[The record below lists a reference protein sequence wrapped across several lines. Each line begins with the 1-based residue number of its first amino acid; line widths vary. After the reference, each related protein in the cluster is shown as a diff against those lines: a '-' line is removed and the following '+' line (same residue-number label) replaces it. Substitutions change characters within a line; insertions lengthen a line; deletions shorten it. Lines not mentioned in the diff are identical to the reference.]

1 MTVPDPT
8 PSPPGDYGF
17 VDAHGTPHP
26 ATRDE
31 LAAACRAG
39 PIPRLVWTPD
49 SGGPVP
55 PEEVPFLLEA
65 IRARIGGGA
74 KAQAI
79 IVGVF
84 ASVLAFQNLDAL
96 RPGSPGAVYLL
107 FGVIWIALR
116 LREWRQAS
124 VMTPQGFRD
133 MMREAEQT
141 AALRRV
147 PVVYLR
153 LLAGM
158 IAAVGAAQL
167 LASGSGIPNYGIAPA
182 EMAPEYIRAGE
193 TWRLLTA
200 GYLHSGMIHFAVNFM
215 ALLALGRETEVLA
228 HRAYLAIVF
237 LAAVLGGSLA
247 SFIVPPD
254 VPSVGSSG
262 GLMGLIGFLGVLA
275 YRRRETVPPGFLK
288 MVLLNVAVIAGIG
301 IVGMGMIDNAAHA
314 GGLAVGAL
322 LGALLVPTTRAHPR
336 WVAGPAVHAAGIAAM
351 IVLAL
356 GCAWTLVL
364 VLLPVL

>member
-8 PSPPGDYGF
+8 PSPPGDYGII
-17 VDAHGTPHP
+17 DAQGMHP
-26 ATRDE
+26 VSRDE
-31 LAAACRAG
+31 LAAACRGG
-39 PIPRLVWTPD
+39 PIPRLVWTPE

-55 PEEVPFLLEA
+55 PEEVPFLLDA
-65 IRARIGGGA
+65 IRARVGSGA
-74 KAQAI
+74 KTQAI

-84 ASVLAFQNLDAL
+84 AAVLAFQNLDAL
-96 RPGSPGAVYLL
+96 RPGSPGAIYLL
-107 FGVIWIALR
+107 FGVIWVAMR

-133 MMREAEQT
+133 MMREAEQS

-153 LLAGM
+153 VLAGM

-167 LASGSGIPNYGIAPA
+167 VASGAGAPA
-182 EMAPEYIRAGE
+182 FGVHQASMIPAYIREGE
-193 TWRLLTA
+193 SWRLLTA
-200 GYLHSGMIHFAVNFM
+200 GYLHGDLIHFGVNFM
-215 ALLALGRETEVLA
+215 ALLSLGRETEVLA
-228 HRAYLAIVF
+228 NRAYLALVF

-247 SFIVPPD
+247 SFAFPPD
-254 VPSVGSSG
+254 AESVGSSG
-262 GLMGLIGFLGVLA
+262 GLMGLIGFLGVLG
-275 YRRRETVPPGFLK
+275 YRRREAVPAGFLK

-301 IVGMGMIDNAAHA
+301 LVGMGLIDNAAHA

-322 LGALLVPTTRAHPR
+322 LGALFIPTTRARPQ
-336 WVAGPAVHAAGIAAM
+336 WVTGRAVQAAGVAAM
-351 IVLAL
+351 AVLAL

-364 VLLPVL
+364 VLLPVF